1 MNKTEFIEKIKK
13 IIENRA
19 RLQFD
24 TAKVQDL
31 MKKLMPNS
39 NTEK

>member
-13 IIENRA
+13 IIENRV
-19 RLQFD
+19 RLQSD
-24 TAKVQDL
+24 TAKVQDF